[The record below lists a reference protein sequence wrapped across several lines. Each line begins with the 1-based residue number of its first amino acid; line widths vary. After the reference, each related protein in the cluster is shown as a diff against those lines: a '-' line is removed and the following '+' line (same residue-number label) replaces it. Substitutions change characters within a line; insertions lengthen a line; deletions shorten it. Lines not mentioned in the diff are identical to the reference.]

1 MAGLGVTV
9 APSSGIPY
17 QDFVQLTREVEDAGF
32 GGVFVSESTNDALM
46 CCYAVAKA
54 TKRVQIGTW
63 IVNIFLRDPTLCAIS
78 AEMVQDAAGGRFILG
93 LGVSHRPL
101 LESRGID
108 MGNGRDRLKHD
119 TVRIRKVWSGE
130 ATAPGGRKYQLPKHP
145 IPIYYAALAIE
156 TARLAGELADGLML
170 YLCPPERMRR
180 SIDVAREAAVT
191 HGRKAS
197 DVVATMGVPVFMHDD
212 MKQAYAAA
220 RQGIAFYG
228 ALPFYNRLFARSGFE
243 KEAKAAADAIAR
255 RDQAALVASI
265 TEQMVDAVALVGPA
279 SRCLERLSQYRQY
292 GAEVPIIVPNSVN
305 EDYASGV
312 RRVLKAFAK
321 AN

>member
-1 MAGLGVTV
+1 MVTARVRAQADFVGKSGRREIKMASLGITV

-17 QDFVQLTREVEDAGF
+17 QDFVQLTREVEDTGF

-54 TKRVQIGTW
+54 TKRIQIGTW

-78 AEMVQDAAGGRFILG
+78 ADMVQDAADGRFILG

-108 MGNGRDRLKHD
+108 MGNGRERLQHD

-180 SIDVAREAAVT
+180 SIDVAREAAVK

-228 ALPFYNRLFARSGFE
+228 ALPFYNRLFARSGV
-243 KEAKAAADAIAR
+243 AMSRTARAVSPAWRRGADYCAEFGER
-255 RDQAALVASI
+255 GL
-265 TEQMVDAVALVGPA
+265 LVGCPP
-279 SRCLERLSQYRQY
+279 
-292 GAEVPIIVPNSVN
+292 GA
-305 EDYASGV
+305 
-312 RRVLKAFAK
+312 
-321 AN
+321 

>member
-1 MAGLGVTV
+1 MVTARVRAQTDFVGKSGRKETKMAGLGITV

-17 QDFVQLTREVEDAGF
+17 ADFVQLTHEVEDTGF

-54 TKRVQIGTW
+54 TKRIQIGTW

-78 AEMVQDAAGGRFILG
+78 AEMVQDAADGRFILG

-101 LESRGID
+101 LESRGIE
-108 MGNGRDRLKHD
+108 MGNGRERLKHD

-180 SIDVAREAAVT
+180 SIDVAREAAVK

-220 RQGIAFYG
+220 R
-228 ALPFYNRLFARSGFE
+228 
-243 KEAKAAADAIAR
+243 DAIAR

-265 TEQMVDAVALVGPA
+265 NDQMVDAVALVGSA
-279 SRCLERLSQYRQY
+279 SRCLERLAQYRQH

-305 EDYASGV
+305 EDYSSGV